1 MATKPMSLRAYA
13 KHRGETLGAV
23 QKALKTGRITAL
35 KSGKIDPAAADKAW
49 SQGTDPSKQR
59 KAPGAGATP
68 RRTSPWPAPRAR
80 PTTPSSPSST
90 SASGPNSS
98 STRGPSGLGLS
109 RTRAPFAT
117 PILGLSNKIGAEL
130 AAETDP
136 VKVQN
141 LLILELTRVLEEL
154 ATAASL
160 PEKPPEAQGSVSETR
175 EPNEFERRADQEFDR
190 GFWAGIR
197 PDPILTVSEWADQHR
212 ILPKIAAEPG
222 RWRTSR
228 TPYLQEIMDCL
239 SSMSEVQE
247 VVFMKSA
254 QIGGTE
260 AGNNW
265 IAYVI
270 DHSRAR

>member
-59 KAPGAGATP
+59 KAPGAGGNSSENFAMARAAREAYNAKLAELNFRERAKQLVDAGTV
-68 RRTSPWPAPRAR
+68 RAR
-80 PTTPSSPSST
+80 
-90 SASGPNSS
+90 AFENA
-98 STRGPSGLGLS
+98 RAVRDAVLGL
-109 RTRAPFAT
+109 P
-117 PILGLSNKIGAEL
+117 NKIGAEL

-160 PEKPPEAQGSVSETR
+160 PEKPPEAH
-175 EPNEFERRADQEFDR
+175 
-190 GFWAGIR
+190 
-197 PDPILTVSEWADQHR
+197 DP
-212 ILPKIAAEPG
+212 
-222 RWRTSR
+222 
-228 TPYLQEIMDCL
+228 
-239 SSMSEVQE
+239 
-247 VVFMKSA
+247 
-254 QIGGTE
+254 
-260 AGNNW
+260 
-265 IAYVI
+265 
-270 DHSRAR
+270 